1 MTRAEIIAELIED
14 NYCALL
20 CKSHPMKLYF
30 YTDGTEYTVT
40 RGLNG
45 PVVVTL
51 ATLKDVRAYLA
62 LSA

>member
-1 MTRAEIIAELIED
+1 M
-14 NYCALL
+14 N
-20 CKSHPMKLYF
+20 LYF

-51 ATLKDVRAYLA
+51 ATLKDVRAYITENA
-62 LSA
+62 P